1 MNRDSDDKVPT
12 QDSSD
17 DAYIHDVVGKKSD
30 TIAGTS
36 LVSLSKQ
43 ILVAVGGEANQL
55 RVIPSDSSGVEEDG
69 LLNFSVSL
77 MDIDSGSV
85 ASDDIDIS
93 AISAVLYKSTGGV
106 AFSAAGITQP
116 TFLKAAGNVYCD
128 YQFLAAEWEIGDMY
142 KLVVSGIIVTIGVDT
157 AYVPSVTW
165 SNLVVEELN
174 VEAKIDAI
182 QTVTDGIVAAHALLA
197 TAANL
202 ATTDG
207 KVDAIQTVTDGI
219 VAAHALLATAAQLE
233 PTISSSSYTYIDAGG
248 VQDIVEVVNTK
259 KILVRGI
266 FVDCN
271 TLTQDGTLS
280 FWTKI
285 DGTNYRR
292 VADVSF
298 TQASDDSVML
308 SINIETDKDFKFT
321 WEEGVDEAADRAL
334 PYKLSYETKN

>member
-197 TAANL
+197 TAA
-202 ATTDG
+202 
-207 KVDAIQTVTDGI
+207 
-219 VAAHALLATAAQLE
+219 QLE